1 VRSTR
6 SQLVI
11 RAIVILATWPGL
23 AMAAGLF
30 DRDPVET
37 VPTDAPAPIEI
48 RDLHYGDVLFDFY
61 NGDLEGSLLKLR
73 VYEAQGLL
81 RHHAEDARLLQGGL
95 YLAAGQ
101 HVQAGQLFQSVLDGP
116 AVPAAVRD
124 RARFLLGKVWYQ
136 RGYDREAE
144 QALAAVSGSLPP
156 AWEEERRQWLAQSL
170 LRQGK
175 FDAAIALLAGW
186 PAGSPWRG
194 YAGFNLGVALVKAG
208 RLAEGIRELEWVGQL
223 PGTGEERAALRD
235 KAWLA
240 AGSALLKSGD
250 AAAARA
256 AFEKVRLEGPLS
268 NRALLAAGWASAA
281 RGEQERALVP
291 WLELQGRTLVD
302 AAVQESYLAIPQAY
316 QQLGA
321 DAQAVEQYQAAL
333 RAFAAERARLEES
346 IAALRK
352 GRLLRT
358 IADKEGKDLEGWL
371 WQVRKLPD
379 LPETRYLLTLLAS
392 HDFQEA
398 LKNHRSLVA
407 TERRLAAADRGLDA
421 FREMVTLR
429 RGRFATVVPGL
440 LSTTDAISVPSL
452 RERQQGLA
460 TRLDAAVGTR
470 DAAALANAREQSILE
485 RLARIEATLAAR
497 PEDPDLADAREGFR
511 LLKGL
516 LQWRM
521 SAALKPRSSA
531 LRRSLDTVHGVLP
544 QVERARAQEEEAR
557 TAMPARYA
565 DYAMR
570 IDTLQ
575 PRLAAMRDRV
585 RASRARQEQFLSS
598 VAIRELQ
605 AQQARLGEY
614 EVRARFALAAILDR
628 RSGGGQP

>member
-1 VRSTR
+1 
-6 SQLVI
+6 
-11 RAIVILATWPGL
+11 
-23 AMAAGLF
+23 M
-30 DRDPVET
+30 
-37 VPTDAPAPIEI
+37 
-48 RDLHYGDVLFDFY
+48 
-61 NGDLEGSLLKLR
+61 
-73 VYEAQGLL
+73 
-81 RHHAEDARLLQGGL
+81 
-95 YLAAGQ
+95 
-101 HVQAGQLFQSVLDGP
+101 
-116 AVPAAVRD
+116 
-124 RARFLLGKVWYQ
+124 
-136 RGYDREAE
+136 
-144 QALAAVSGSLPP
+144 
-156 AWEEERRQWLAQSL
+156 
-170 LRQGK
+170 
-175 FDAAIALLAGW
+175 
-186 PAGSPWRG
+186 
-194 YAGFNLGVALVKAG
+194 
-208 RLAEGIRELEWVGQL
+208 
-223 PGTGEERAALRD
+223 
-235 KAWLA
+235 
-240 AGSALLKSGD
+240 
-250 AAAARA
+250 ARA
-256 AFEKVRLEGPLS
+256 AFEKVRREGPLS
-268 NRALLAAGWASAA
+268 NRAPRAAGWASAA

-511 LLKGL
+511 LLEGL
-516 LQWRM
+516 LQWRL

-544 QVERARAQEEEAR
+544 QVERARAQVEEAR